1 MTAASDTKD
10 HHEGVGHVAPLWIL
24 LSVFGALMVL
34 TALTVG
40 VAYIDLGNLNLM
52 VAMGVAVVKATFVV
66 LYFMHLRWDKP
77 FNAVVFIGAL
87 LFLALFVLFALLDTL
102 QYAPDEIPGYAPGLE
117 AP

>member
-1 MTAASDTKD
+1 MTAANDTRE

-24 LSVFGALMVL
+24 LAVFGALLVL

-40 VAYIDLGNLNLM
+40 VAYVDLGNLNLM
-52 VAMGVAVVKATFVV
+52 VAMGVAVAKATLVV

-87 LFLALFVLFALLDTL
+87 LFVALFVLFALLDTQ
-102 QYAPDEIPGYAPGLE
+102 QYQPDIVPGQAPGIE